1 MRKIILAIG
10 VFYCGVFCVVAA
22 SASPALS
29 SDEKRLASWGEV
41 QAPEGIKFEVNEVE
55 VREWIKSESS
65 GLGKMTAVT
74 YTITNQTG
82 NKKIDLSAEL
92 VFILTDE
99 FGNVYQ
105 RLENPLNYGRP
116 ITVPGENFP
125 SLYPD
130 EQFTAAIF
138 FEAPVAA
145 SQVLNLVVDAKN
157 IGVGETI
164 SLHLPVARALPAK
177 AEEKMVFT
185 DEDLQISVP
194 KRLHR
199 ILPGDIIPIKVAVA
213 EKVGSPDSIYIITP
227 FYVHEDQD
235 ALGNYELRIPADQ
248 PDGPITVIVLS
259 RWSREGQDETLS
271 KSFTV
276 NVKRPPKRCTSLL
289 EQSKGGCYN
298 PAIPEQLNNNASLN

>member
-1 MRKIILAIG
+1 MKKILLAIG
-10 VFYCGVFCVVAA
+10 IFYCGTFCIAAA
-22 SASPALS
+22 SDSGALS
-29 SDEKRLASWGEV
+29 DEEKRLASWGEV
-41 QAPEGIKFEVNEVE
+41 QTPEGIKFVVNEVG

-74 YTITNQTG
+74 YSIINQTG

-92 VFILTDE
+92 AFILTDE

-105 RLENPLNYGRP
+105 RLEKPLNYGQP

-130 EQFTAAIF
+130 EQFTASIF

-145 SQVLNLVVDAKN
+145 SQVLNLVVDAKS

-164 SLHLPVARALPAK
+164 SLHLPVVRALPAK
-177 AEEKMVFT
+177 TEEEIVFK

-199 ILPGDIIPIKVAVA
+199 ILPGDIIPIKVTVS
-213 EKVGSPDSIYIITP
+213 EKIRSPDSIYIITP
-227 FYVHEDQD
+227 FYLHEDQD
-235 ALGNYELRIPADQ
+235 ALGNYELRIPANQ

-259 RWSREGQDETLS
+259 RWSREGQDATLS

-276 NVKRPPKRCTSLL
+276 NIKRPQTRCTES
-289 EQSKGGCYN
+289 SGRNCARTGGLAKKN
-298 PAIPEQLNNNASLN
+298 PSASSEKF